1 MSADPIWASFDA
13 YEVIT
18 RHHNRCGPS
27 TERQNLAANI
37 EIGELDVWTKRG
49 VELLP
54 FIRLLCREPEVNITT
69 SSTPIGQE
77 IEELL
82 SRREEWAKVLNGT
95 VEEMKFV
102 VIRKE
107 LKDQGSEF
115 QIPFKN
121 EFAALWIWY
130 GDEGGEIL
138 DRDCALEFVRELGNE
153 ADDGFISV
161 WLCLQSDEGG
171 YLETELLE
179 FLIVFAAAALL

>member
-1 MSADPIWASFDA
+1 MKSSR
-13 YEVIT
+13 VIIIDVALRPYLDT
-18 RHHNRCGPS
+18 FLPGWEDVS

-121 EFAALWIWY
+121 EFAALWI
-130 GDEGGEIL
+130 
-138 DRDCALEFVRELGNE
+138 
-153 ADDGFISV
+153 
-161 WLCLQSDEGG
+161 
-171 YLETELLE
+171 
-179 FLIVFAAAALL
+179 